1 MRKIEQEMCYAI
13 RNKIAWSKSNTCTT
27 FSDQGKPYCDTLV
40 YLHGNLI
47 AKINDTYVY
56 LFDGGWQSNTTKSRL
71 NAILSEVHP
80 SCKVYQKNFDW
91 FVKLSSGESIPFYS
105 GIELNFPDINS
116 YSQSNLAALSNTE
129 WGKSH
134 LEVITV

>member
-1 MRKIEQEMCYAI
+1 MRKIEQSMNYAI
-13 RNKIAWSKSNTCTT
+13 RNGIAWSQGNTCTT
-27 FSDQGKPYCDTLV
+27 FDQEGRTLV

-47 AKINDTYVY
+47 SAISKDSITIY
-56 LFDGGWQSNTTKSRL
+56 DGGWQSNTTKSRL
-71 NAILSEVHP
+71 NAILDEVIP
-80 SCKVYQKNFDW
+80 GTSVIQRDFTWYIVYQDGTK
-91 FVKLSSGESIPFYS
+91 SPFKEYNL
-105 GIELNFPDINS
+105 IEIPDINS

>member
-1 MRKIEQEMCYAI
+1 MRKIEQEMNYAI
-13 RNKIAWSKSNTCTT
+13 RNGIAWSQGNTCTT
-27 FSDQGKPYCDTLV
+27 FDQEGRTLV

-47 AKINDTYVY
+47 AAISKDSITIY
-56 LFDGGWQSNTTKSRL
+56 DGGYQSNTTKSRL
-71 NAILSEVHP
+71 NAILDEVIPGTKVIQRDFHWFI
-80 SCKVYQKNFDW
+80 VYQDGTKSPFEMINT
-91 FVKLSSGESIPFYS
+91 LPIPD
-105 GIELNFPDINS
+105 LNS

>member
-1 MRKIEQEMCYAI
+1 MRKIEQQMNYAI
-13 RNKIAWSKSNTCTT
+13 RNGIAWSQGNTCTT
-27 FSDQGKPYCDTLV
+27 FDQEGRTLV

-47 AKINDTYVY
+47 SAISKDSITIY
-56 LFDGGWQSNTTKSRL
+56 DGGYQSNTTKSRL
-71 NAILSEVHP
+71 NAILDEVIP
-80 SCKVYQKNFDW
+80 GTKVIQRDFKWYIVHQN
-91 FVKLSSGESIPFYS
+91 GEVLPFREINL
-105 GIELNFPDINS
+105 IELPDINS

>member
-1 MRKIEQEMCYAI
+1 MRIIEQDMCHAI

-27 FSDQGKPYCDTLV
+27 FNDEDYTLV

-47 AKINDTYVY
+47 AKLNDFHVY
-56 LFDGGWQSNTTKSRL
+56 LFDGGWQSVTTKSRL
-71 NAILSEVHP
+71 NAILSEVYP
-80 SCKVYQKNFDW
+80 SCRVYQKNFDW
-91 FVKLSSGESIPFYS
+91 FVKLPVTGESIDFIS
-105 GIELNFPDINS
+105 GMKIPLPDIHS
-116 YSQSNLAALSNTE
+116 YSQSFAALSNTE

>member
-1 MRKIEQEMCYAI
+1 MRKIEQEMNYAI
-13 RNKIAWSKSNTCTT
+13 RNGIAWSQGNTCTT
-27 FSDQGKPYCDTLV
+27 FDQEGRTLV

-47 AKINDTYVY
+47 ADIGTDSIIIY
-56 LFDGGWQSNTTKSRL
+56 DGGWQSNTTKSRL
-71 NAILSEVHP
+71 NAILDEVIP
-80 SCKVYQKNFDW
+80 GTSVIQRDFTWYIVYQDGTKSPFKEVNT
-91 FVKLSSGESIPFYS
+91 IP
-105 GIELNFPDINS
+105 IPDINS

>member
-1 MRKIEQEMCYAI
+1 MRKIEQQMNYAI
-13 RNKIAWSKSNTCTT
+13 RNGIAWSQGNTCTT
-27 FSDQGKPYCDTLV
+27 FDQEGRTLV

-47 AKINDTYVY
+47 AAISKDSITIY
-56 LFDGGWQSNTTKSRL
+56 DGGWQTVTTKSRL
-71 NAILSEVHP
+71 NAILDEVIP
-80 SCKVYQKNFDW
+80 GTKVIQRDFKWYIVHQN
-91 FVKLSSGESIPFYS
+91 GEVLPFREINL
-105 GIELNFPDINS
+105 IELPDINS

>member
-1 MRKIEQEMCYAI
+1 MRKIEQNMCYAI
-13 RNKIAWSKSNTCTT
+13 RNKIAWSQSNTCTT
-27 FSDQGKPYCDTLV
+27 FTEDDYTLV

-47 AKINDTYVY
+47 AKLNDFHVY
-56 LFDGGWQSNTTKSRL
+56 LFDGGWQSVTTKSRL
-71 NAILSEVHP
+71 NAILDEVHP
-80 SCKVYQKNFDW
+80 SCGVYQKNFNW

>member
-1 MRKIEQEMCYAI
+1 MRIIEQDMCHAI

-27 FSDQGKPYCDTLV
+27 FNNEDYTLV

-47 AKINDTYVY
+47 AKLNDFHVY
-56 LFDGGWQSNTTKSRL
+56 LFDGGWQSVTTKSRL

-80 SCKVYQKNFDW
+80 SCSVYQKNFDW
-91 FVKLSSGESIPFYS
+91 FVRLSSGESIPFYS
-105 GIELNFPDINS
+105 GIELNYPDIHS